1 MKGGFFVISAVLV
14 LCIRLEF
21 FGIFDS
27 GILCIRLGFFGVN
40 EEKLPIPGSCKDRR
54 TSPEVNTQRTAS
66 RKLVKL
72 ENFC

>member
-27 GILCIRLGFFGVN
+27 GTLCIRLGFFGVN
-40 EEKLPIPGSCKDRR
+40 EGRL
-54 TSPEVNTQRTAS
+54 
-66 RKLVKL
+66 
-72 ENFC
+72 